1 MATKRRVAIIGVRLT
16 AGLVGI
22 AGVILVVGGAAL
34 VPWPSIVDVAP
45 STLVT
50 PVASDQVRVCPGP
63 LLTLAEDSSQAEA
76 ATSVGRYDTV
86 YSARTQASDSTEV
99 DVERSQLVAADNTQS
114 DRDGGP
120 LALSVPV
127 EEGATD
133 APLVAGAQSQTVSS
147 ETVGGL
153 AVAACTEASSDSWLV
168 SGSTDVGRTSLVLLS
183 NPTTVVASVN
193 LTVYGEAGLVEAP
206 GSTGILV
213 QPGAQRIVSLA
224 GLAPNLRS
232 PVVRVQATGGQ
243 VAASLQQSVVR
254 GIQPGGVE
262 LAGPTAGPST
272 TQIIPGVVVNDQQA
286 ADASVDAG
294 AVSEDT
300 PSVRILVPGTTAAT
314 VSVGVQSED
323 GTSTGTSLEVDI
335 QAGVATEVPLSGVGA
350 GNYTVRLSADQPL
363 VAGAVT
369 TTSGTISPDFTWSSA
384 AATQD
389 SDFLVAVAAGPSPAL
404 HLANTTGSDT
414 ALTLTP
420 ESGPATELTV
430 PAGQSIVVPV
440 EASARYLVEGG
451 AGIAATVGYTGD
463 GQSSAYALSPIG
475 PMAAAI
481 PVYSH

>member
-1 MATKRRVAIIGVRLT
+1 MATKRRVAIIGVRVA

-22 AGVILVVGGAAL
+22 AGVIVAVGGAAL
-34 VPWPSIVDVAP
+34 VPWPSFADAPP

-76 ATSVGRYDTV
+76 ATSVGQFDTV
-86 YSARTQASDSTEV
+86 YAARTPGAGSSELS
-99 DVERSQLVAADNTQS
+99 VERGELVAPDNTAS

-127 EEGATD
+127 ETGATE
-133 APLVAGAQSQTVSS
+133 APLVAGAQSQNVAS

-243 VAASLQQSVVR
+243 VAAALQQSVVR

-262 LAGPTAGPST
+262 LAGPTTVPST
-272 TQIIPGVVVNDQQA
+272 TQIIPGVVVGQQQA
-286 ADASVDAG
+286 ADTSVDAG

-300 PSVRILVPGTTAAT
+300 PSVRILVPGSTPAT

-323 GTSTGTSLEVDI
+323 GSSTGTSLEVDI

-350 GNYTVRLSADQPL
+350 GNYTVRLSADQPV
-363 VAGAVT
+363 VAGVVT

-389 SDFLVAVAAGPSPAL
+389 SDFLVAVAAGPSPTL
-404 HLANTTGSDT
+404 HLANATGREI

-420 ESGPATELTV
+420 ESGPATELSV
-430 PAGQSIVVPV
+430 SAGQSVVVPV

-451 AGIAATVGYTGD
+451 TGIAATVGYSGD

-475 PMAAAI
+475 PMATAI
-481 PVYSH
+481 TVYSH